1 MEYLTRN
8 FNLTNILRGREHD
21 GREIAFLQIFNS
33 CLIRREVARSNGL
46 GRSCSQEGRSAWPT
60 DRLWAPLGRSQ
71 NIRAGK
77 SVHIG
82 PPLSYFPRH
91 KCKWGNKFTT
101 QQNFQIQLAFVW
113 VWNRESRSWDD
124 DTPKCLWYCSHYFSS
139 FSMSRQALQL
149 FNLKHPSNWAASLSF
164 EGRWAS
170 EPVSQ
175 TRPRLFLESASILG
189 STTEFAPQ
197 LLWTWQMTWKHAFL
211 CSPSSVKA
219 AVKYYYYGFG
229 QQEGGRGFRNLIQT
243 FFGTKITFFTK
254 QLFNPFW
261 SIISPLWSP
270 FCLFLVQQH
279 HVKPNLQGRRGT
291 PQNPQSWIWRLPS
304 SVVHKFVFLRLNS
317 G

>member
-101 QQNFQIQLAFVW
+101 QQNFQIQSAFVW

-124 DTPKCLWYCSHYFSS
+124 DTPKCLWYCSHYFSTY
-139 FSMSRQALQL
+139 SMSRQALQL

-164 EGRWAS
+164 EGRWAR

-175 TRPRLFLESASILG
+175 WARPVRAFFWSPPPFWA
-189 STTEFAPQ
+189 APQ
-197 LLWTWQMTWKHAFL
+197 NLHHSCCGPDKWRESTHFFVLHPQL
-211 CSPSSVKA
+211 RQPSNTTTTDLVSKR
-219 AVKYYYYGFG
+219 
-229 QQEGGRGFRNLIQT
+229 GGGGL
-243 FFGTKITFFTK
+243 GT
-254 QLFNPFW
+254 
-261 SIISPLWSP
+261 
-270 FCLFLVQQH
+270 
-279 HVKPNLQGRRGT
+279 
-291 PQNPQSWIWRLPS
+291 
-304 SVVHKFVFLRLNS
+304 
-317 G
+317 